1 MLDDPKLFDRI
12 TLEELEKT
20 IIGEEKARRAIF
32 LSLCSIWTIGA
43 QVHTLV
49 NSESSAGK
57 SYICSK
63 IRDLFPQENYEWR
76 TRTTPAAFT
85 YWHNSKF
92 EPEWSWDGKF
102 VYLEDTSEAIINSDV
117 FKVMCSEGSKATVVI
132 KQRAYDIEIKGKPAM
147 LLTTAN
153 AFPTLEILNRFNLIT
168 LNETESQTQAVKE
181 RQAQY
186 ASIWDGEKEHP
197 TRDIF
202 KLLQRVRVTIS
213 FASKLPKYF
222 PNEVRA
228 RRDFPR
234 FLDLIKASASL
245 HQMQRKT
252 NEKGVV
258 IAEAQDYEIA
268 REAMEYI
275 STGVPL
281 GLNRRQA
288 MAWETCKNLYD
299 TKLLDVADKSEKE
312 KEDIGM
318 IGFTAREAWIEN
330 PMVSEESWKKMLDAI
345 ARRGLLT
352 LHLSEPEG
360 KGRPSI
366 LYSTNTNCEVS
377 LPKFEDI

>member
-1 MLDDPKLFDRI
+1 MLDDKKLFDII

-32 LSLCSIWTIGA
+32 LSLCSIWTVGA

-63 IRDLFPQENYEWR
+63 IRNLFAPEMFEWR
-76 TRTTPAAFT
+76 TRTTPAVFT
-85 YWHNSKF
+85 YWHNAKY

-102 VYLEDTSEAIINSDV
+102 CYLEDTSEQIINSDV

-132 KQRAYDIEIKGKPAM
+132 KQRAYDIIIQGKPTM

-153 AFPTLEILNRFNLIT
+153 AFPSLEVMNRFNLIT
-168 LNETESQTQAVKE
+168 LNETETQTIAVKE

-186 ASIWDGEKEHP
+186 AMMWDGEKEHP
-197 TRDIF
+197 TQEIF
-202 KLLQRVRVTIS
+202 KLLKRVRVS
-213 FASKLPKYF
+213 VPFANKLPRYF

-245 HQMQRKT
+245 HQMQRQT

-258 IAEAQDYEIA
+258 AAEGRDYELA
-268 REAMEYI
+268 REAMTYI
-275 STGVPL
+275 FQGVPV

-288 MAWETCKNLYD
+288 MAWETCRNLYD
-299 TKLLDVADKSEKE
+299 AKLLETVDKTEEELKGSTAP
-312 KEDIGM
+312 
-318 IGFTAREAWIEN
+318 GFTAKEAWIEN
-330 PMVSEESWKKMLDAI
+330 PMVGEESWRKMLDAI

-360 KGRPSI
+360 KGRPSV
-366 LYSTNTNCEVS
+366 LYSTNTNNDVN
-377 LPKFEDI
+377 LPSFEDI